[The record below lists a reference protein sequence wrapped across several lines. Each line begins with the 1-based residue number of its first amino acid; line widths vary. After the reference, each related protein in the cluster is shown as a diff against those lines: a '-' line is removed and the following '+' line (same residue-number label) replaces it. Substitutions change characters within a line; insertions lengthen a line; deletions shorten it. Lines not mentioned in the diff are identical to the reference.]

1 MIIKNFTPF
10 FYPPDSNDSS
20 GTGTIIENKE
30 LSKDDAIEFMGED
43 DKEEV
48 LELESEKKI
57 KSKDKDKEDDDKE
70 LEVKD
75 ELKELEEELEDE
87 DKDLDEDELE
97 LVVPARKKEILAKY
111 PTLFKD
117 FPYLEKAYYREQK
130 YAELLPTISDAENA
144 VEKSEALDNYE
155 AKLLQGSTEDILRAI
170 KSDDQEAF
178 NRIVDN
184 YLPSLEKVDEN
195 AYYHVIGNIIKHTIA
210 SMVGEKDENLT
221 EAARL
226 LNKYVF
232 GKAEYD
238 KPTRLS
244 KVSEEEDKHEEEI
257 NEREQEFTHRQ
268 LVSVQENLDT
278 RVTNILKSTIDKN
291 IDPKDTMSDY
301 VKKHA
306 IREAEEHLDELIGQ
320 DTRFRGL
327 LDKLWA
333 RAIDSNFSEQSIDR
347 IRSAYLSKAK
357 TLLPSVIKKSRNE
370 ALRGLGK
377 KITDDTEEDDYRDK
391 KGPLPVGKTRS
402 SSSSSGGN
410 RTDKDK
416 AREIPKGMRS
426 IDYLMQD

>member
-1 MIIKNFTPF
+1 MIIKNLIPF
-10 FYPPDSNDSS
+10 FYPPES
-20 GTGTIIENKE
+20 GSEGSIENKE

-48 LELESEKKI
+48 LELEPEK
-57 KSKDKDKEDDDKE
+57 KSKDKDDEKDDDKKPE
-70 LEVKD
+70 KD

-87 DKDLDEDELE
+87 EKDLDEDELE

-130 YAELLPTISDAENA
+130 YAELLPTIADAETA
-144 VEKSEALDNYE
+144 VEKASALDNFE
-155 AKLLQGSTEDILRAI
+155 TKLLQGSTEDILRAI
-170 KSDDQEAF
+170 KTDDQEAF

-210 SMVGEKDENLT
+210 SMVGEKDEDLT
-221 EAARL
+221 EAARI
-226 LNKYVF
+226 LNKYIF
-232 GKAEYD
+232 GKNEYD
-238 KPTRLS
+238 RPTRLS
-244 KVSEEEDKHEEEI
+244 KTEKEDTKKEDEI

-301 VKKHA
+301 VKRHA
-306 IREAEEHLDELIGQ
+306 IKEAEENLDELIGQ
-320 DTRFRGL
+320 DTRFKGL
-327 LDKLWA
+327 LDKLWT

-357 TLLPSVIKKSRNE
+357 TLLPSVIKKSRND
-370 ALRGLGK
+370 ALKGLGK
-377 KITDDTEEDDYRDK
+377 KVTDDTDDEVKDK

-416 AREIPKGMRS
+416 AKEIPKGMRS